1 MNMIKKSIR
10 RIVRRCGFDIIRFNR
25 EQIGVDPFVD
35 MQLFLNGHKHP
46 VIFDVGANV
55 GQSVYR
61 FRDAFPASVIHSFEP
76 SPSTYEQL
84 KAHCGTL
91 PGVNTWNCGVGST
104 DATLVFQEN
113 EYSDMSSFLTPS
125 VFSWGKVV
133 KSTSVE
139 VTTLDSF
146 ARNHDIDFVHILKS
160 DTQGFDFEVFKGASH
175 LMEEDRIGLIYF
187 EFIFSDMYENLPSFN
202 DVFRYL
208 RELNYSLVTFYESHF
223 QEELVSWTDALFIN
237 REFNRRRVEQR
248 HAADGTTAAA
258 DAGR

>member
-1 MNMIKKSIR
+1 MNIIKKSIR
-10 RIVRRCGFDIIRFNR
+10 RMVRRCGFDIIRFDR

-91 PGVNTWNCGVGST
+91 PGVNIWNCGVGSA

-133 KSTSVE
+133 KSTSVD

-146 ARNHDIDFVHILKS
+146 ARSHDIDFIHILKS
-160 DTQGFDFEVFKGASH
+160 DTQGFDFEVFKGARH
-175 LMEEDRIGLIYF
+175 LMEEDRIALIYF
-187 EFIFSDMYENLPSFN
+187 EFIFSDMYEKLPSFQ

-223 QEELVSWTDALFIN
+223 QEELVSWTDVLFIN

-248 HAADGTTAAA
+248 HTAGGTTAAA